1 MTSFWDLDGTTRLER
16 VSQLIDERASD
27 TERWRNPLHADGAL
41 DHSRSQ
47 RVAGIIPPGVSVL
60 DLGCG
65 AMALQQY
72 LAPGCRYHPADL
84 VPRGGDS
91 QVVDLNKGQFPVGQ
105 FDWITLLGVL
115 EYVFDPLAVL
125 KACRAAGSHLII
137 DYNSMWLDEPQRR
150 RLCGWVSD
158 LTPGDMLELAIAADW
173 KNIAV
178 LKVVDG
184 RYMYVLDADVVR
196 PPLELGLKALHARTT
211 PTP

>member
-1 MTSFWDLDGTTRLER
+1 MASFWDLDGKTRLER
-16 VSQLIDERASD
+16 VSHLIDERASD
-27 TERWRNPLHADGAL
+27 TERWRNPLHAEGAL

-65 AMALQQY
+65 AMALKQY

-84 VPRGGDS
+84 VPRSADS
-91 QVVDLNKGQFPVGQ
+91 QVVDLNKGEFPVGQ

-137 DYNSMWLDEPQRR
+137 DYNSQWLDETDRR
-150 RLCGWVSD
+150 RRCGWVND
-158 LTPGDMLELAIAADW
+158 LKPGELVDMAIAADW

-178 LKVVDG
+178 LKVVDN
-184 RYMYVLDADVVR
+184 RYMFVMDCNVPR
-196 PPLELGLKALHARTT
+196 PPLELGLKALWQQSA
-211 PTP
+211 PPA